1 MVQMKTP
8 LSPNF
13 ESVYRETYEAIAKYV
28 YFNVP
33 QLADAEDIVQ
43 EVYLRYYREVIL
55 KKKFVD
61 HPQAYLKAI
70 AANQLKRFYST
81 KATQAIQLDSD
92 DLDPLENISDDTDV
106 HTDVI
111 NRFTHEAIAREVT
124 TLSEVDQKIL
134 TGHVRFEMTFAEL
147 AMSLNLPENTIKTRY
162 YRALK
167 QLRQRLEHIE
177 IR

>member
-1 MVQMKTP
+1 MKPT
-8 LSPNF
+8 LSPHF
-13 ESVYRETYEAIAKYV
+13 ESVYRETYEAVAKYV

-55 KKKFVD
+55 KRKYVD

-70 AANQLKRFYST
+70 AANQLKRFYTT
-81 KATQAIQLDSD
+81 KATQAIQLNSD
-92 DLDPLENISDDTDV
+92 DLDPLENIPDDSDL
-106 HTDVI
+106 HTEVI

-124 TLSEVDQKIL
+124 ALSALDQKIL

-147 AMSLNLPENTIKTRY
+147 ATQLNLSENTIKSRY

-167 QLRQRLEHIE
+167 QLRQRLEQIE